1 MKRLNPKTNSPFRKG
16 HKRDDGWVF
25 NCYLSATNLDGYFK
39 ELWIWPL
46 QKEKKPT
53 KPKNSYKT
61 TFNGRIK
68 ALLDGAKRHSKTRGH
83 PPPEVTLEDLF
94 ELWKEQKGLCAYTG
108 WEMNTTTGSPY
119 VASLERKDSAIGY
132 TKDNVLLVCW
142 AVNDAK
148 GRLSHHKFIQMC
160 CAVVVTAQKEWG
172 K

>member
-25 NCYLSATNLDGYFK
+25 NCYLSTTNSDGCFK

-46 QKEKKPT
+46 QKENKP
-53 KPKNSYKT
+53 PKSNNAWRDTLS
-61 TFNGRIK
+61 GRLRGLI
-68 ALLDGAKRHSKTRGH
+68 ANAKGHSKQRNH
-83 PPPEVTLEDLF
+83 PPPDVTVEDLL

-108 WEMNTTTGSPY
+108 WKLSVITGSIN
-119 VASLERKDSAIGY
+119 VVSLERKDSAIGY

-142 AVNDAK
+142 AANSAK
-148 GRLSHHKFIQMC
+148 GKLSHDKFIQMC
-160 CAVVVTAQKEWG
+160 CAVVVNAQKEWD